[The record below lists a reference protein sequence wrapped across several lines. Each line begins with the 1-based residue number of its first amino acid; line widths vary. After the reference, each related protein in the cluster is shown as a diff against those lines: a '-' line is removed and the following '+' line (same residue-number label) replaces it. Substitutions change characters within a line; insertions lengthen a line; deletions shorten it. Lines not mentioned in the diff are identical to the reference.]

1 MRSKRQ
7 LGSEC
12 VVQGTHGPPLSTCCH
27 IPSTRGQPHPPSSTS
42 SHTHYIT
49 DTRASNIMPPHAP
62 SGYNGSS
69 SSKPL
74 LPLRQP
80 RPRRRV
86 TMPQGAGTVAVQVKA
101 PTMVRREENG
111 GGRQS
116 LCQGAGCFWNHVNHP
131 FLSPSLPLGVP
142 RSLGNPTDQKGKD
155 VNEGGRGGR
164 TRLPLVGLGLFDVL
178 LLVATVVGVYQGHL
192 ADFWR
197 DHYTE

>member
-1 MRSKRQ
+1 MAHPSA
-7 LGSEC
+7 L
-12 VVQGTHGPPLSTCCH
+12 VVIYPRHVVNHTLPLPHRHILITLQTRVQATSCRPMPPVGIT
-27 IPSTRGQPHPPSSTS
+27 GVAAVNPSS
-42 SHTHYIT
+42 
-49 DTRASNIMPPHAP
+49 
-62 SGYNGSS
+62 
-69 SSKPL
+69 
-74 LPLRQP
+74 PLRQP